1 MPSKDELSK
10 CPHCGGAVVA
20 VAEPFQT
27 TQFSPHIGGGAK
39 RMAYAGAEPIRK
51 APRSDE
57 AKKLRGLY
65 GDPNSRF
72 QAGGTAYLRIPS
84 DEARSTRADAPEWLH
99 RRQDFFKTVNAPRAV
114 RAEKILGGFYL
125 EGKTDSQ
132 IAQTLGWTKDA
143 VKKERADLLRL
154 GNRFFRE
161 SSQG

>member
-1 MPSKDELSK
+1 VPIKAKLTQ

-20 VAEPFQT
+20 IAERFQA
-27 TQFSPHIGGGAK
+27 TQFSPVIGEGAK
-39 RMAYAGAEPIRK
+39 RKEYKDAKPIPK
-51 APRSDE
+51 APRSE
-57 AKKLRGLY
+57 KAKTLRDLY

-72 QAGGTAYLRIPS
+72 QKGGTGYLRVLL
-84 DEARSTRADAPEWLH
+84 DEPRSTRADAPEWLH
-99 RRQDFFKTVNAPRAV
+99 RRQDFFKTVNVPRAV